1 MVVLGP
7 MPVTRRDPAEGNRHR
22 AASGV
27 AFELQERLTTFDG
40 FAGVAYEPSDDSVI
54 VYWRGVAPTTVSEI
68 IQAQVPN
75 SRVQIRVQRAAL
87 TQAEL
92 AEEGSRLAS
101 AYRTGFPMI
110 ATVGPRADNSG
121 LDVQVTP
128 ASRRRAEREDIDIGA
143 LLQSRYPVTVTGEA
157 EILPA

>member
-1 MVVLGP
+1 MS
-7 MPVTRRDPAEGNRHR
+7 VTRSDPAQGSGHR
-22 AASGV
+22 AASTV
-27 AFELQERLTTFDG
+27 AIELQERFTTLDG
-40 FAGVAYEPSDDSVI
+40 FAGVAYEPSDHSVI
-54 VYWRGVAPTTVSEI
+54 VYWRGVAPTIVSET

-75 SRVQIRVQRAAL
+75 SRVQIRVQRAAF

-101 AYRTGFPMI
+101 AFRTGFPVV
-110 ATVGPRADNSG
+110 ATVSPRADNSG
-121 LDVQVTP
+121 LDVQITP